1 VLFAFVPPAAD
12 AHTHFESSSPVP
24 GAEVQRSPVLVT
36 LRFDDDAQIGV
47 LRVVDDAGVNHVV
60 GAPDHPGG
68 TLNVIEAH
76 TSRLARGRY
85 IVDWQVVADDG
96 HVSSGRFAFGV
107 GVAAG
112 PVPPAVAP
120 AVPGEA
126 VAVAVLRFLL
136 FAGLLA
142 GVGLALGAWLVVPPP
157 HVAPLSMVEFAA
169 WLVVAF
175 VAFVDLFV
183 QTVVTSGTI
192 DSVMSSRYGVLHIT
206 LTLAALL
213 AVIAV
218 RSGRRNWELL
228 VTAMIVAVLSESLSG
243 HGATGTQPVAGVIFD
258 AAHLVAAATWIG
270 VLLTTLI
277 APDVVDVRRTSN
289 VATWAVALL
298 LATAVVQVIRNV
310 STWGALV
317 TTPYGLEICAKIVL
331 FAIAGAIALRSRR
344 RVNEGAV
351 FVARTVRYEMLA
363 LTVVIA
369 VTALLVDG
377 QPPR

>member
-1 VLFAFVPPAAD
+1 M
-12 AHTHFESSSPVP
+12 
-24 GAEVQRSPVLVT
+24 QRSPSLVKI
-36 LRFDDDAQIGV
+36 RFDDDAQIGV
-47 LRVVDDAGVNHVV
+47 LRVVDEAGVNRVL

-76 TSRLARGRY
+76 TSSLARGRY

-96 HVSSGRFAFGV
+96 HASSGRFAFGV

-112 PVPPAVAP
+112 PMPAAVAP
-120 AVPGEA
+120 AVPGAA
-126 VAVAVLRFLL
+126 VVVAVLRFLL
-136 FAGLLA
+136 LAGLLI
-142 GVGLALGAWLVVPPP
+142 GVGLALGAWLVVPAP

-183 QTVVTSGTI
+183 QTVVTGGTI
-192 DSVMSSRYGVLHIT
+192 DSVMSARYGVLHIT

-243 HGATGTQPVAGVIFD
+243 HGATGTQPVAGAFFD
-258 AAHLVAAATWIG
+258 AGHLIAAAAWIG
-270 VLLTTLI
+270 ALLTTLI
-277 APDVVDVRRTSN
+277 APSVVDVRRTSK
-289 VATWAVALL
+289 VATYAVVLL

-310 STWGALV
+310 SSWGALV
-317 TTPYGLEICAKIVL
+317 TTPYGLEVCAKIVL
-331 FAIAGAIALRSRR
+331 FTVVALVALQSRR
-344 RVNEGAV
+344 RVNEGALA
-351 FVARTVRYEMLA
+351 VARTVRYEMLV
-363 LTVVIA
+363 LTIVIA
-369 VTALLVDG
+369 VTAVLVDG